1 MTDMADRNLI
11 LYAAGYPDQDSA
23 TEDYEALKE
32 LKDLQAYIVAA
43 VIMDRDENGKI
54 TVREKA
60 HIVSGGAVAGGGVG
74 LVVGLFAPPLLAAT
88 AVGAGIGAAIGGL
101 VKKHQEKEM
110 AKELDEVMPNNSSA
124 IIALLDD
131 AYADQVDKALTKAGK
146 KLVKEV
152 DSADAA
158 ELEKAL
164 QGGDDTELVKQL
176 NS

>member
-32 LKDLQAYIVAA
+32 LKDVQAYIVEA

-54 TVREKA
+54 TVRDKA
-60 HIVSGGAVAGGGVG
+60 HLVSGGAVAGGGVG

-88 AVGAGIGAAIGGL
+88 AVGAGIGAAIGGM
-101 VKKHQEKEM
+101 VKKHHEHEV
-110 AKELDEVMPNNSSA
+110 AKELDDVLPNNSSA
-124 IIALLDD
+124 IIAVLDD
-131 AYADQVDKALTKAGK
+131 AYADQVDKALAKASK
-146 KLVKEV
+146 KVVKEV
-152 DSADAA
+152 DSDDAA

-164 QGGDDTELVKQL
+164 EGGDDSELVKQL

>member
-101 VKKHQEKEM
+101 VKKHQEKEL

-152 DSADAA
+152 DSADAS

-176 NS
+176 NG